1 MALIDNRAQLIED
14 RWSYPHAEGAHAA
27 RPHHVI
33 PLDVL
38 ASVGS
43 EALIDRP
50 LGAFAASGVTADMIV
65 PFLDRLDLVVVEFPK
80 FRDGRG
86 FTVARALRERHGFKG
101 DIRAIGHVLPDQFA
115 ALVQCGF
122 STIVTPAEHP
132 PEQWQSGARSASRP
146 SSGGPLLQRLIRK
159 RAVSSVDADADSF
172 QQRRGE

>member
-1 MALIDNRAQLIED
+1 MALIDNRAQVIED
-14 RWSYPHAEGAHAA
+14 RWSYWDADGAHAP

-50 LGAFAASGVTADMIV
+50 LGAFAASGVTADLIV
-65 PFLDRLDLVVVEFPK
+65 PFLDKLDLVVVEFPK

-86 FTVARALRERHGFKG
+86 FTVARALRERHGFNG
-101 DIRAIGHVLPDQFA
+101 DIRAIGHVLPDQFT
-115 ALVQCGF
+115 ALLQCGF
-122 STIVTPAEHP
+122 STIVTPAGHP
-132 PEQWQSGARSASRP
+132 PEQWQSGARSASEP

-159 RAVSSVDADADSF
+159 RAVSRVDADADSF
-172 QQRRGE
+172 QQNRRE